1 MRIRSKRPPILE
13 LKLFKN
19 QLWHGLVKGSF
30 FRSYY
35 GTKYLV
41 NFCRKHL
48 NKIDTGSMLVNCE
61 ATNVGDIFN
70 FCGLL
75 RISEL
80 KKKILPIPASIKV
93 SIGGFLSRDKIF
105 LAACVA
111 LKASLKSV
119 EKIPV
124 LISSTV
130 SEGWRL
136 VWSFK
141 GLLTSSSHVF
151 TNHKC
156 LIFKVPFFLSFE
168 QHFH

>member
-1 MRIRSKRPPILE
+1 MQCWSRPRQPRRASYWSPVGQVRIRSKRQPILE
-13 LKLFKN
+13 LKIFKN

-41 NFCRKHL
+41 NFCRKYL

-80 KKKILPIPASIKV
+80 
-93 SIGGFLSRDKIF
+93 
-105 LAACVA
+105 
-111 LKASLKSV
+111 
-119 EKIPV
+119 
-124 LISSTV
+124 
-130 SEGWRL
+130 
-136 VWSFK
+136 
-141 GLLTSSSHVF
+141 
-151 TNHKC
+151 
-156 LIFKVPFFLSFE
+156 
-168 QHFH
+168 